1 MAAAGSPCIPSA
13 NCLVYLAAA
22 LPFALPFAPSVAGEA
37 LFSAFGV
44 FDGHG
49 GRQVATFASNNLL
62 KAVMAEVDAS
72 PIPLQVCSTIC
83 LVLGMSVWFSLSIAG
98 RRVLLACLSH
108 PLAAS
113 AQKPHPIPPALPLA
127 AGGARG

>member
-1 MAAAGSPCIPSA
+1 MSGRWWGCGDGGMGLDVQHRWPALAGCSSPNPPRKLPAHLPAQTDTPPLSPHPAAS
-13 NCLVYLAAA
+13 
-22 LPFALPFAPSVAGEA
+22 GEA

-72 PIPLQVCSTIC
+72 PIPLQVCT
-83 LVLGMSVWFSLSIAG
+83 WQQQRAG
-98 RRVLLACLSH
+98 IM
-108 PLAAS
+108 P
-113 AQKPHPIPPALPLA
+113 
-127 AGGARG
+127 G